1 MIRFGMIGTNKIADS
16 FVEAAASVPNVRIEA
31 VYSRT
36 AQTAQLFAEKHGI
49 ARTHTNLDAFAQDN
63 ELDAIYIA
71 TPNIMHAPQAMKF
84 IYNGKHVLCEKP
96 ITTNV
101 RELEQLIAS
110 ASTHGVLL
118 MEAMKPAC
126 LPAMAALRSLLPRIG
141 PVKRAVI
148 SYCQYSSRY
157 DAFKRGEIMNAFKLE
172 LGNGSLMDIGVY
184 CIHPI
189 VSLFGAPDRIQ
200 ADAFMLSTG
209 VDGNGTIVMQYPEM
223 DVLISH
229 SKIMDSYL
237 PSEIQGDQGS
247 ILIDR
252 ISTPQQLTLY
262 MRGQEPE
269 VLDFTCDKPVMA
281 YEIEHFA
288 NCIEQGLL
296 EAPCVPHAVSLETTR
311 IMDEARQQIGLMFP
325 RD

>member
-1 MIRFGMIGTNKIADS
+1 MLRFGMIGTNKIADS
-16 FVEAAASVPNVRIEA
+16 FAEAVASIPHVSIEA

-36 AQTAQLFAEKHGI
+36 SQTAQQFAEKHGI
-49 ARTHTNLDAFAQDN
+49 AHTYTDLDAFAQDSQ
-63 ELDAIYIA
+63 LDAIYIA
-71 TPNIMHAPQAMKF
+71 TPNIMHAPQAMTF
-84 IYNGKHVLCEKP
+84 IHSGKHVLCEKP
-96 ITTNV
+96 ITTNA
-101 RELEQLIAS
+101 RELEQLIA
-110 ASTHGVLL
+110 AAAAQGVLL

-126 LPAMAALRSLLPRIG
+126 LPAMEALRSLLPRIG

-189 VSLFGAPDRIQ
+189 VALFGAPDRIQ
-200 ADAFMLSTG
+200 ADALMLSTG
-209 VDGNGTIVMQYPEM
+209 VDGSGTIVMQYPEM

-229 SKIMDSYL
+229 SKITDSYL
-237 PSEIQGDQGS
+237 LSEIQGDQGS

-252 ISTPQQLTLY
+252 ISTPQQLTLHI
-262 MRGQEPE
+262 RGQEPE
-269 VLDFTCDKPVMA
+269 LLDFTCDKPIMA

-288 NCIEQGLL
+288 HCIEQGLL
-296 EAPCVPHAVSLETTR
+296 EAPYVPHAVSLETMR
-311 IMDEARQQIGLMFP
+311 MMDEARQQIGLTYP